1 MSRDL
6 EANDGSADDADIADT
21 IREGIIIHIIYNLI

>member
-6 EANDGSADDADIADT
+6 EANDGSADDADQ